1 MVMDTGRGAVPRVC
15 ERMTAPD
22 RKGYFGDFG
31 GRFVAEVLVA
41 PLQELDEAYA
51 EARQD
56 PEFRACVE
64 RLRKH
69 YLGRPTPLYLAD
81 RLSGDGP
88 RIYFKREDLSHTG
101 AHKINNAIGQG
112 LLAARMGKRRLIAE
126 TGAGQ
131 HGVATATVAAKLGL
145 ACTVYMGAVDVERQK
160 PNVLWMRLLGAEV
173 RTVRSGGQTLKDAIN
188 EALRDWAASYGDT
201 HYLLGSVL
209 GPHPFP
215 TMVRDFQS
223 VIGREAREQVLAA
236 EGRLPSHLVACVG
249 GGSNSLGL
257 FHAFLPDPVALVGVE
272 AGGRGLDSGLHAA
285 RFDSSE
291 GRLGILHGSK
301 TFVLSDADGQVL
313 PTHSVAAGLDYPAV
327 GPEHSY
333 LRASGRA
340 KYTSVT
346 DDEALEAF
354 SLTCRSEGIIAALES
369 AHAIAY
375 ALKLAGKLDRSH
387 LLLVNLSGRGDKDI
401 FNIAN
406 ALGVDLSQVATWAG

>member
-1 MVMDTGRGAVPRVC
+1 
-15 ERMTAPD
+15 
-22 RKGYFGDFG
+22 
-31 GRFVAEVLVA
+31 
-41 PLQELDEAYA
+41 
-51 EARQD
+51 
-56 PEFRACVE
+56 
-64 RLRKH
+64 
-69 YLGRPTPLYLAD
+69 
-81 RLSGDGP
+81 
-88 RIYFKREDLSHTG
+88 
-101 AHKINNAIGQG
+101 
-112 LLAARMGKRRLIAE
+112 LAARLGKRRLIAE

-173 RTVRSGGQTLKDAIN
+173 QTVRSGAQALKDATN

-201 HYLLGSVL
+201 HYVLGSVL

-223 VIGREAREQVLAA
+223 VIGREAKVQVLDA

-257 FHAFLPDPVALVGVE
+257 FHAFIQDPVALVGVE

-285 RFDSSE
+285 RFDSRE

-301 TFVLSDADGQVL
+301 TYVLSDADGQVL
-313 PTHSVAAGLDYPAV
+313 PTHSVSAGLDYPAV

-333 LRASGRA
+333 LRASGCA
-340 KYTSVT
+340 TYTSVT
-346 DDEALEAF
+346 DEEALEAF

-375 ALKLAGKLDRSH
+375 ALKLAGHLDRSH

-406 ALGVDLSQVATWAG
+406 ALGVDLNQVATWAG